1 MVKIMKITKQT
12 VENVAM
18 LSRLNIVDNKMDK
31 YIEEFSNF
39 LEYVDVLQQVNTE
52 NIKPT
57 AHVLPLQNVFREDIV
72 KSSLSREAALANAP
86 EQEDGYFKVPRI
98 IE

>member
-18 LSRLNIVDNKMDK
+18 LSRLNIADNKMDK

>member
-1 MVKIMKITKQT
+1 MKITKQT

-18 LSRLNIVDNKMDK
+18 LSRLNIADNKMDK

-72 KSSLSREAALANAP
+72 KSSLNREAALANAP

>member
-1 MVKIMKITKQT
+1 MKITKQT

-18 LSRLNIVDNKMDK
+18 LSRLNIADNKMDK